1 MTYAGYSSP
10 AVDRRAQQCELVLE
24 KRSTQVERS
33 GFRLDESFANGC
45 DFDKKERTCLSTTTH
60 LSENGS
66 VPRGLLGVHA
76 LDVLSQTPDNVVRP
90 ELHCSMDSDY
100 AGFYLEILLCVRFVV
115 VVLVSDLSLSRV
127 MIRGVGFTH

>member
-1 MTYAGYSSP
+1 MNSFLG
-10 AVDRRAQQCELVLE
+10 
-24 KRSTQVERS
+24 RSTQVERS
-33 GFRLDESFANGC
+33 YAFVDDESFALRVRLHTGA
-45 DFDKKERTCLSTTTH
+45 RPLSTTH

-115 VVLVSDLSLSRV
+115 VVLVLDLSRLRV
-127 MIRGVGFTH
+127 MIRRVGFPH

>member
-1 MTYAGYSSP
+1 MCIRDS
-10 AVDRRAQQCELVLE
+10 
-24 KRSTQVERS
+24 
-33 GFRLDESFANGC
+33 
-45 DFDKKERTCLSTTTH
+45 LSTTT

-115 VVLVSDLSLSRV
+115 VVLVLDLSQLRV
-127 MIRGVGFTH
+127 MIRRVGFTH

>member
-1 MTYAGYSSP
+1 MCSLPIFLP

-24 KRSTQVERS
+24 MRSTQVERS
-33 GFRLDESFANGC
+33 GFLLDGSFAYGC
-45 DFDKKERTCLSTTTH
+45 DLNTRSWPLSTTT

-115 VVLVSDLSLSRV
+115 VVRVSDLSLLRV
-127 MIRGVGFTH
+127 MIKGVGFTH

>member
-1 MTYAGYSSP
+1 MTSAGYSSP

-45 DFDKKERTCLSTTTH
+45 DFDKKERTYLSTTTR

-115 VVLVSDLSLSRV
+115 VVLVLDLSQLRV
-127 MIRGVGFTH
+127 MIRRVGFTH